1 MAEQTQTTEIA
12 SKSST
17 NTGGGLIS
25 NIGDTLEKIK
35 RFSNE
40 PAVQRSIPVMITLFV
55 IFIGMVFFIS
65 FREPSRTTLF
75 SSLPEHEKSRVI
87 DVLRSNGIDVSID
100 STTGE
105 VLVPSPEYYEAKMKL
120 AAEGLPSSVPQGYD
134 LLEKIPMGTSRSVE
148 FMKMKQTQEIELA
161 RSINEISY
169 VLGARVHLAIP
180 ERSVFVRDAGSPTA
194 SVFVKLADG
203 RVLNREQVRAIV
215 HIVSSSIP
223 NMSSDNVTVVD
234 QYGKLLSKPEDDP
247 NIALT
252 EKQLNHRIKIES
264 LYRERILSLVTPMV
278 GAGNLTAQVN
288 VEMDFA
294 NTQVTEETFDPESIS
309 TRSEQN
315 SADESTDR
323 PARGVPGAVA
333 NQAPLAADLQID
345 TPTEASEQEFKQRS
359 TSNVKNY
366 EVSKKLSTTIG
377 QIGKIRKVKTAVLV
391 KNKIIQTPE
400 GTVTEPLSDE
410 EKEKISS
417 LVKEAVGFNGDR
429 GDSIVVTSGEFI
441 EELQVIVTKWYE
453 QAWFQNIAGQISTV
467 LILAIITFGALKPLL
482 NRILVPSA
490 GVAGAGGPGG
500 AISEAD
506 LEAEEE
512 GEVEV
517 QEGES
522 LEDIKAKLKPK
533 KAAISAEMLDT
544 ANTYDDK
551 VAVIRMIVG
560 DEAGKVSNV
569 FRQLMKKDA
578 L

>member
-1 MAEQTQTTEIA
+1 MAEQTQTTELA
-12 SKSST
+12 SKPST

-323 PARGVPGAVA
+323 PARGIPGAVA

-345 TPTEASEQEFKQRS
+345 TPVEGTEQEFKQRS

-377 QIGKIRKVKTAVLV
+377 QLAKIRKVKTAVLV

-441 EELQVIVTKWYE
+441 EELEVVVTKWYE

-490 GVAGAGGPGG
+490 GVGGVGGPGG
-500 AISEAD
+500 A
-506 LEAEEE
+506 
-512 GEVEV
+512 
-517 QEGES
+517 
-522 LEDIKAKLKPK
+522 
-533 KAAISAEMLDT
+533 M
-544 ANTYDDK
+544 
-551 VAVIRMIVG
+551 
-560 DEAGKVSNV
+560 
-569 FRQLMKKDA
+569 
-578 L
+578 

>member
-1 MAEQTQTTEIA
+1 MAEQVQTSEIA
-12 SKSST
+12 NAQLANKGIVSS
-17 NTGGGLIS
+17 
-25 NIGDTLEKIK
+25 IGNSLEKLRK
-35 RFSNE
+35 FSNE
-40 PAVQRSIPVMITLFV
+40 PSVKRSIPVMITLFV
-55 IFIGMVFFIS
+55 IFIGMILFLS
-65 FREPSRTTLF
+65 FKEPSRTTLF

-105 VLVPSPEYYEAKMKL
+105 ILVPSPEYYEAKMKL
-120 AAEGLPSSVPQGYD
+120 AAEGLPSSIPQGYD
-134 LLEKIPMGTSRSVE
+134 ILEKIPMGTSRSVE

-169 VLGARVHLAIP
+169 ILGARVHLAIP
-180 ERSVFVRDAGSPTA
+180 ERSVFVRNSASPTA

-203 RVLNREQVRAIV
+203 RVLNREQVRSIV

-234 QYGKLLSKPEDDP
+234 QYGKLLSKPENDP

-264 LYRERILSLVTPMV
+264 LYRERILSLVSPIV
-278 GAGNLTAQVN
+278 GAGNITAEVN
-288 VEMDFA
+288 VEMDFT
-294 NTQVTEETFDPESIS
+294 NTQTTEETFDPESIAP
-309 TRSEQN
+309 RSEQN
-315 SADESTDR
+315 SMDESTDR
-323 PARGVPGAVA
+323 PARGIPGAVA

-345 TPTEASEQEFKQRS
+345 TPVEGDPAEFKQRS
-359 TSNVKNY
+359 SSNVKNY
-366 EVSKKLSTTIG
+366 EVSKKLSTTVG
-377 QIGKIRKVKTAVLV
+377 QIGKIRRVKTAVLV
-391 KNKIIQTPE
+391 KNKAVESPE
-400 GTVTEPLSDE
+400 GIVSEPISE
-410 EKEKISS
+410 EDKEKISS

-429 GDSIVVTSGEFI
+429 GDSIVVTSGDFI
-441 EELQVIVTKWYE
+441 EEMDLISTKWYE
-453 QAWFQNIAGQISTV
+453 ESWFQNLIGQISTV

-490 GVAGAGGPGG
+490 GVGAGGAGM
-500 AISEAD
+500 SEAD
-506 LEAEEE
+506 LEPEEAEA
-512 GEVEV
+512 EVEV

-522 LEDIKAKLKPK
+522 IEDIKAKLNPK
-533 KAAISAEMLDT
+533 KTAISAEMLDT

-578 L
+578 

>member
-1 MAEQTQTTEIA
+1 MAEPTNTAEITQTQVANQGMI
-12 SKSST
+12 ST
-17 NTGGGLIS
+17 
-25 NIGDTLEKIK
+25 IGNTLEKFRK
-35 RFSNE
+35 FSNE

-55 IFIGMVFFIS
+55 IFIGLIFYIS

-100 STTGE
+100 SSTGE
-105 VLVPSPEYYEAKMKL
+105 ILVPAPEYYEAKMKL

-169 VLGARVHLAIP
+169 IIGARVHLAIP
-180 ERSVFVRDAGSPTA
+180 EKSVFVRQSPPPTA
-194 SVFVKLADG
+194 SVFVKLSDG
-203 RVLNREQVRAIV
+203 RVLNREQIRSIV

-234 QYGKLLSKPEDDP
+234 QYGTLLSKPEDDP
-247 NIALT
+247 MVALT

-264 LYRERILSLVTPMV
+264 LYRERILSLVSPIV

-288 VEMDFA
+288 VEMDFT
-294 NTQVTEETFDPESIS
+294 NTQTTEEVFDPESVAP
-309 TRSEQN
+309 RSEQN
-315 SADESTDR
+315 SSDESTDR
-323 PARGVPGAVA
+323 PARGIPGAVA
-333 NQAPLAADLQID
+333 NQAPLAADLGV
-345 TPTEASEQEFKQRS
+345 EAPVGGEPQEFKQRS
-359 TSNVKNY
+359 QSNVKNY
-366 EVSKKLSTTIG
+366 EVSKKLSTVIG
-377 QIGKIRKVKTAVLV
+377 QIGKIRKVKAAVLV
-391 KNKIIQTPE
+391 KNKTVETPE
-400 GTVTEPLSDE
+400 GIVTESISE
-410 EKEKISS
+410 EEQQKISS
-417 LVKEAVGFNGDR
+417 LVKEALGFNEDR
-429 GDSIVVTSGEFI
+429 GDSIVVTSGDFI
-441 EELQVIVTKWYE
+441 EEMSVISTKWYE
-453 QAWFQNIAGQISTV
+453 ESWFQNLVGQISTV

-490 GVAGAGGPGG
+490 GAGSGVPG
-500 AISEAD
+500 AMSESD
-506 LEAEEE
+506 LEAEEAE
-512 GEVEV
+512 EVQV

-533 KAAISAEMLDT
+533 KSAISADMLDT

-560 DEAGKVSNV
+560 DEGGKVSNV

-578 L
+578 D

>member
-1 MAEQTQTTEIA
+1 
-12 SKSST
+12 
-17 NTGGGLIS
+17 
-25 NIGDTLEKIK
+25 
-35 RFSNE
+35 
-40 PAVQRSIPVMITLFV
+40 
-55 IFIGMVFFIS
+55 
-65 FREPSRTTLF
+65 
-75 SSLPEHEKSRVI
+75 
-87 DVLRSNGIDVSID
+87 
-100 STTGE
+100 
-105 VLVPSPEYYEAKMKL
+105 
-120 AAEGLPSSVPQGYD
+120 
-134 LLEKIPMGTSRSVE
+134 
-148 FMKMKQTQEIELA
+148 
-161 RSINEISY
+161 
-169 VLGARVHLAIP
+169 
-180 ERSVFVRDAGSPTA
+180 
-194 SVFVKLADG
+194 
-203 RVLNREQVRAIV
+203 
-215 HIVSSSIP
+215 
-223 NMSSDNVTVVD
+223 MSSDNVTVVD

-323 PARGVPGAVA
+323 PARGIPGAVA

-345 TPTEASEQEFKQRS
+345 TPVEGTEQEFKQRS

-441 EELQVIVTKWYE
+441 EELEVVVTKWYE

-490 GVAGAGGPGG
+490 GVAGVGGPGG
-500 AISEAD
+500 AMSEAD

>member
-1 MAEQTQTTEIA
+1 MAEQLQTSDITTTTQN
-12 SKSST
+12 SNLGLLNNVG
-17 NTGGGLIS
+17 NTL
-25 NIGDTLEKIK
+25 DKLRK
-35 RFSNE
+35 FSNE

-55 IFIGMVFFIS
+55 IFIGLILFVS

-75 SSLPEHEKSRVI
+75 SSLPEHEKSRVME
-87 DVLRSNGIDVSID
+87 VLRNNGIDVSID
-100 STTGE
+100 SATGE
-105 VLVPSPEYYEAKMKL
+105 ILVPAPEYYEAKMKL

-161 RSINEISY
+161 RSINEIANIT
-169 VLGARVHLAIP
+169 GARVHLAIP
-180 ERSVFVRDAGSPTA
+180 ERSVFVRDSASPTA

-203 RVLNREQVRAIV
+203 RVLNRGQIRSIV

-234 QYGKLLSKPEDDP
+234 QYGTLLSKPEDDP

-264 LYRERILSLVTPMV
+264 LYRERILSLVSPIV

-288 VEMDFA
+288 VEMDFT
-294 NTQVTEETFDPESIS
+294 NTQTTEETFDPENIA

-323 PARGVPGAVA
+323 PARGIPGAVA
-333 NQAPLAADLQID
+333 NQAPLAADLAVEA
-345 TPTEASEQEFKQRS
+345 PTDETEQEFKQRS

-366 EVSKKLSTTIG
+366 EVSKKLSTVVG

-391 KNKIIQTPE
+391 KNKLVETPE
-400 GTVTEPLSDE
+400 GTSTEALSE
-410 EKEKISS
+410 EDKEKISS
-417 LVKEAVGFNGDR
+417 LVKEAVGFSEDR
-429 GDSIVVTSGEFI
+429 GDSIVVTSGDFI
-441 EELQVIVTKWYE
+441 EEMDLVSVNWYE
-453 QAWFQNIAGQISTV
+453 QSWFQNLIGQLSTV

-490 GVAGAGGPGG
+490 GVAGAPSTGM
-500 AISEAD
+500 SEDD
-506 LEAEEE
+506 LEAEPEE
-512 GEVEV
+512 EVEV

-533 KAAISAEMLDT
+533 KTAISAEMLDT

-578 L
+578 